1 MKGNELAQFVD
12 TLFRLDGKK
21 ALITGANSGIGEATA
36 RLFAEAGADIAIV
49 VRPGSDP
56 SQLVAHIR
64 SLGRQAD
71 VFEADLTD
79 VAQIQRVVENAN
91 QTMGGL
97 NILGNIAGIGVG
109 GPILDMT
116 LEDWDRTLSINTR
129 SVYFMAQAAA
139 RLMKDQGGGKIINI
153 ASVNAYRGFTDG
165 SLYNLSKAA
174 VVSMTQSMGAEW
186 AIYNI
191 NVNAIAPGWT
201 ETKMINGMPA
211 GRKNWILEN
220 VPMARRAQTPEI
232 APMAL
237 FLASPASDY
246 VTGATHVIDGGFL
259 NAGMWG
265 DRGWMPEIQP
275 QPEGG

>member
-1 MKGNELAQFVD
+1 MKGKELVQSVE

-21 ALITGANSGIGEATA
+21 ALITGANAGIGETTA

-56 SQLVAHIR
+56 SHLVAHIR
-64 SLGRQAD
+64 GLGRQAE

-79 VAQIQRVVENAN
+79 VDQIHTVVENAN
-91 QTMGGL
+91 KLMGRL
-97 NILGNIAGIGVG
+97 DILGNIAGIGVG

-129 SVYFMAQAAA
+129 SVYFMSQAAA

-174 VVSMTQSMGAEW
+174 VVSMTQSMASEW
-186 AIYNI
+186 AMYNI

-211 GRKNWILEN
+211 GRKKWILEN

-246 VTGATHVIDGGFL
+246 VTGATHVVDGGFL

-265 DRGWMPEIQP
+265 DRGWMPES
-275 QPEGG
+275 

>member
-1 MKGNELAQFVD
+1 MKGNELAQSVK

-36 RLFAEAGADIAIV
+36 RLFAEAGADIAVV

-56 SQLVAHIR
+56 SQIVTHIR
-64 SLGRQAD
+64 SFGRQAHI
-71 VFEADLTD
+71 FEADLTD
-79 VAQIQRVVENAN
+79 VTQIHRVVENAN
-91 QTMGGL
+91 ASMGGL

-139 RLMKDQGGGKIINI
+139 CLMKDQGGGKIINI

-220 VPMARRAQTPEI
+220 VPMARRARTPEI

-237 FLASPASDY
+237 FLASSASDY

-265 DRGWMPEIQP
+265 DRGWMPEIQL

>member
-1 MKGNELAQFVD
+1 ME
-12 TLFRLDGKK
+12 TLFRLDGKI

-36 RLFAEAGADIAIV
+36 RLFAEAGADIAVV

-56 SQLVAHIR
+56 SEVITYIR
-64 SLGRQAD
+64 SLGRRAV
-71 VFEADLTD
+71 VFEADSADLT
-79 VAQIQRVVENAN
+79 QIRRVVEDVNES
-91 QTMGGL
+91 MGGL

-116 LEDWDRTLSINTR
+116 LEDWDYTLTINTR
-129 SVYFMAQAAA
+129 AVYFMSQAAA

-174 VVSMTQSMGAEW
+174 VVSMTQSMAAEW
-186 AIYNI
+186 AMYNI

-220 VPMARRAQTPEI
+220 VPLARRAQTPEI

-246 VTGATHVIDGGFL
+246 VTGATHVVDGGFL

-265 DRGWMPEIQP
+265 DRGWMPES
-275 QPEGG
+275 